1 MSVLP
6 SFSLTSPSPAPV
18 SSSLALPAPPAP
30 YYLLAHAHAGSK
42 SREVKPKEA
51 QAWASKNGYM
61 YYETSAH
68 SGDNVQTSFHA
79 LFSTIVRNLPQ
90 R

>member
-1 MSVLP
+1 MR
-6 SFSLTSPSPAPV
+6 
-18 SSSLALPAPPAP
+18 
-30 YYLLAHAHAGSK
+30 GSK
-42 SREVKPKEA
+42 TREVKPKEA

-68 SGDNVQTSFHA
+68 SGDNVQTSFSA
-79 LFSTIVRNLPQ
+79 LFSTVVRNLPQ